1 MIAEGG
7 PIAGPVASRPCKP
20 IRLDERRFTPYFYGY
35 TIFLGNDA
43 SVLHWRGDTF
53 DLPAAA
59 SRLASNATYDNQ
71 AFSYGE
77 HVLALQFHMEAE
89 PRRLDQWYIGHAVEL
104 VAANVSVIDR
114 LAPPD

>member
-1 MIAEGG
+1 LPALSQVGH
-7 PIAGPVASRPCKP
+7 ASRSGWTNGDLRH
-20 IRLDERRFTPYFYGY
+20 IFMDIS
-35 TIFLGNDA
+35 IFLGNDA

-77 HVLALQFHMEAE
+77 HVLALQFHMEVE
-89 PRRLDQWYIGHAVEL
+89 PRRLDQWYIGHTVEL